1 LPSRLRVPLGY
12 AVGLLVLLLS
22 RPSPVSVLLGL
33 PLGVIGEGI
42 RVWASGHIDK
52 TRSLATG
59 GPYAFTRN
67 PLYLGSLLLAL
78 GVAVAS
84 ASLWVVLAVAAYF
97 TAFYPSVMREEAGF
111 LREKFAVEYRGWA
124 AEVPSFLPRLTPGGP
139 RASRFTWERVG
150 RNREWRTAFGL
161 LLAAALLYLR
171 HLLAACGVL

>member
-12 AVGLLVLLLS
+12 LVGALVLLLS
-22 RPSPVSVLLGL
+22 RPTSLSLLLGL
-33 PLGVIGEGI
+33 LLGVGGEGI

-67 PLYLGSLLLAL
+67 PLYLGSLLMGL

-84 ASLWVVLAVAAYF
+84 ARALVVVAVAAYF
-97 TAFYPSVMREEAGF
+97 VGFYPAVIREEAGF
-111 LREKFAVEYRGWA
+111 LRERFALDYRTWA

-139 RASRFTWERVG
+139 RASRFEWARVG
-150 RNREWRTAFGL
+150 QNREWRAALGLILVVGL
-161 LLAAALLYLR
+161 LYFR
-171 HLLAACGVL
+171 HLLAS